1 MCIRDRVPCTPPPH
15 PAVLCLHGHGMSK
28 DILSGVPRDDA
39 ERERMELLRGDYA
52 AKFARAGYI
61 TISPDAAGFGDRTEK
76 ASLEQIGSHCRHLA
90 VNALSLGMSLQGIRI
105 WEILSVIDYL
115 AGRTDVDIN
124 RIAGAGLSMGC
135 EHLMYAADITRT
147 IPVSGSYTDEQKAVY
162 SIVLDA
168 QKEAINSVKPGQNFE
183 NLQNQAIESITKG
196 LRKLGLLK
204 GTVKALIETEAY
216 KDFYMHGIGH
226 WLGMDV
232 HDVGAYM
239 SDKGKSKKFEAGMV
253 LTIEPGIYIS
263 KKNKNVDKI
272 WRGIGVRIEDDVL
285 VTKSGCDV
293 LSGNLPKEID
303 DIERRMSLN

>member
-1 MCIRDRVPCTPPPH
+1 
-15 PAVLCLHGHGMSK
+15 
-28 DILSGVPRDDA
+28 
-39 ERERMELLRGDYA
+39 
-52 AKFARAGYI
+52 
-61 TISPDAAGFGDRTEK
+61 
-76 ASLEQIGSHCRHLA
+76 
-90 VNALSLGMSLQGIRI
+90 
-105 WEILSVIDYL
+105 
-115 AGRTDVDIN
+115 
-124 RIAGAGLSMGC
+124 
-135 EHLMYAADITRT
+135 MYAADITRT

-168 QKEAINSVKPGQNFE
+168 QKEAINAVKPGQTFE

-204 GTVKALIETEAY
+204 GTVKSLIEGEAY

-232 HDVGAYM
+232 HDVGSYM
-239 SDKGKSKKFEAGMV
+239 SDKGKSKKFEVGMV

-293 LSGNLPKEID
+293 LSGALPKEID
-303 DIERRMSLN
+303 DIEKRMSLN